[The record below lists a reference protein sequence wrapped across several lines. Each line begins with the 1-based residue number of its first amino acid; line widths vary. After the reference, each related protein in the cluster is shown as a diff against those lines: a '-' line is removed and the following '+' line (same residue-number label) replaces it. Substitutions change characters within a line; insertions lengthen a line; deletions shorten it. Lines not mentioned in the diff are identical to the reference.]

1 MYFWGSNTPI
11 LIDFIT
17 MAIVTYS
24 IRLPRTSAM
33 GHIASLARVA
43 VFLGML
49 MVAESCWA
57 TLYIWMSPSGLTGNI
72 GLHTF
77 VFDMLIFGGM
87 FTILVVR
94 DKGYFWESIPSKT
107 LMTAICSDVVIT
119 FAISTF
125 GIPGLMPIAANFIFL
140 VMVWYFAFALIINDI
155 VKVNVF

>member
-87 FTILVVR
+87 FTIHVVR
-94 DKGYFWESIPSKT
+94 ENVYFLGVYSQQKT
-107 LMTAICSDVVIT
+107 HDSYMCRY
-119 FAISTF
+119 
-125 GIPGLMPIAANFIFL
+125 GRNFCHLNLWDSRPDTDSCQFHTDGDDL
-140 VMVWYFAFALIINDI
+140 VFCIYLDY
-155 VKVNVF
+155 